1 MDVMS
6 PENCFVKECMKETRK
21 RKIEVEEDEVRKK
34 FFLSFKRGGE
44 GEKFILVF
52 HISLRFH
59 QGEGEVYGEVEE
71 DGEGGEKVV
80 QSSL

>member
-34 FFLSFKRGGE
+34 FFLSFKR
-44 GEKFILVF
+44 
-52 HISLRFH
+52 
-59 QGEGEVYGEVEE
+59 EVEE
-71 DGEGGEKVV
+71 DQVWKKFFIPLKEEVKEK
-80 QSSL
+80 SFF